1 MKTFEEKYTAWID
14 GELSGAELAAF
25 ERELEGHPD
34 AQADRESTLKLGEF
48 LRRNSEVAPLAH
60 PDFFNHQILQR
71 IEAEKTVARPRGW
84 EWSWP
89 RLAWAG
95 LAALLVA
102 GFLFKAWIPTESQ
115 PLGFAESGSE
125 APGVAEIVHVSA
137 GDPSISVTPMHDSRD
152 NVTVL
157 WLEGLDYLPAS
168 YNLR

>member
-1 MKTFEEKYTAWID
+1 MKTFEENYTAWID
-14 GELSGAELAAF
+14 GKLSGAELAAF

-34 AQADRESTLKLGEF
+34 AQADRESALKLGEF
-48 LRRNSEVAPLAH
+48 LRRNSGGAPLAH

-71 IEAEKTVARPRGW
+71 IEAEKNSAPARGW

-89 RLAWAG
+89 RFAWAG

-102 GFLFKAWIPTESQ
+102 VFLFKVWIPTESQ
-115 PLGFAESGSE
+115 PLGFAESGSV
-125 APGVAEIVHVSA
+125 APGFAEIVRVRA
-137 GDPSISVTPMHDSRD
+137 GDPSISVTPMYDLRD

-168 YNLR
+168 YKLR